1 MTYTEDEFL
10 LISGIQHFSFCR
22 RQWALIHM
30 EQLWKENLRTV
41 EGKIVHEKCHDEGF
55 TEKRKDLLTT
65 RGMRVFSRTLG
76 AVGQCD
82 VVEFHQQA
90 DGVRLFGQEGAWQAV
105 PVEYKRG
112 KPKTEDCDRLQL
124 AAQAMCLE
132 EMLGGEVPRAYLFY
146 DEIRRREEVE
156 ITEALRQEARDVFH
170 EMHDYARRGYTP
182 KAKPKKQCQSCSMKE
197 LCLPRLPKL
206 LSVDEYYRRALE

>member
-41 EGKIVHEKCHDEGF
+41 EGRIVHERCHDEGF

-82 VVEFHQQA
+82 VVEFHRQA

-156 ITEALRQEARDVFH
+156 VTEALRQEVRDVFRV
-170 EMHDYARRGYTP
+170 EG
-182 KAKPKKQCQSCSMKE
+182 
-197 LCLPRLPKL
+197 
-206 LSVDEYYRRALE
+206 VD

>member
-1 MTYTEDEFL
+1 MIYDEDDFL

-41 EGKIVHEKCHDEGF
+41 EGRIVHERCHDEGF

-82 VVEFHQQA
+82 VVEFHRQA
-90 DGVRLFGQEGAWQAV
+90 DGVRLFGQEGAWQAI

-132 EMLGGEVPRAYLFY
+132 EMLGGEVLRAYLFY

-156 ITEALRQEARDVFH
+156 VTEALRQEVRNVFR
-170 EMHDYARRGYTP
+170 EMHDYARRGHTP

>member
-41 EGKIVHEKCHDEGF
+41 EGKIVHERCHDEGF

-82 VVEFHQQA
+82 VVEFHRKA

-156 ITEALRQEARDVFH
+156 ITEVLRQEAQDVFR
-170 EMHDYARRGYTP
+170 EMHDYARHGHTP

>member
-41 EGKIVHEKCHDEGF
+41 EGRIVHERCHDEGF

-65 RGMRVFSRTLG
+65 RGMRVFSRSLG

-82 VVEFHQQA
+82 VVEFHRQA

-132 EMLGGEVPRAYLFY
+132 EMLGGEVLRAYLFY

-156 ITEALRQEARDVFH
+156 VTEALRQEVRNVFR
-170 EMHDYARRGYTP
+170 EMHDYARRGHTP
-182 KAKPKKQCQSCSMKE
+182 KAKPKKQCQSCAMKE

>member
-41 EGKIVHEKCHDEGF
+41 EGKIMHEKCHDEGF

-82 VVEFHQQA
+82 VVEFHRQA
-90 DGVRLFGQEGAWQAV
+90 DGVRLFGQEGAWQAI

-156 ITEALRQEARDVFH
+156 VTEALRQEVRDVFR
-170 EMHDYARRGYTP
+170 EMHDYARRGHTP

>member
-1 MTYTEDEFL
+1 MTYDEDDFL

-22 RQWALIHM
+22 RQWAMIHL
-30 EQLWKENLRTV
+30 EQQWKENLRTV
-41 EGKIVHEKCHDEGF
+41 EGRIVHERCHDEGF
-55 TEKRKDLLTT
+55 TEKRKGLLTT

-82 VVEFHQQA
+82 VVEFHRQA
-90 DGVRLFGQEGAWQAV
+90 DGVRLFGQEGAWRAV

-112 KPKTEDCDRLQL
+112 KPKTEACDRLQL

-156 ITEALRQEARDVFH
+156 ITEAFRQEVRDVFR
-170 EMHDYARRGYTP
+170 EMHDYARRGHTP

>member
-1 MTYTEDEFL
+1 MTYDEDEFL

-22 RQWALIHM
+22 RQWAMIHL
-30 EQLWKENLRTV
+30 EQQWKENLRTV
-41 EGKIVHEKCHDEGF
+41 EGRIVHERCHDEGF

-65 RGMRVFSRTLG
+65 RGMRVFSRSLG

-82 VVEFHQQA
+82 VVEFHRQA
-90 DGVRLFGQEGAWQAV
+90 DGVRLFGQEGAWRAV

-156 ITEALRQEARDVFH
+156 VTEALRQEVRDVFR
-170 EMHDYARRGYTP
+170 EMHDYARRGHTP

>member
-82 VVEFHQQA
+82 VVEFHRQA
-90 DGVRLFGQEGAWQAV
+90 DGVRLFGQEGAWQAI

-156 ITEALRQEARDVFH
+156 VTEALRQEVRDVFR
-170 EMHDYARRGYTP
+170 EMHDYARRGHTP